1 MGRELEYF
9 GVRGPT
15 WCIRVRIP
23 SSSQIGADMKRVIV
37 VLFAA
42 VTSLWSGSA
51 FAHHSFAATYFEKE
65 TVSVEGDLVQF
76 EFRNPH
82 SFVQLEA
89 KDADGNVTR
98 WTIEWAA
105 PNQLA
110 GRGITRETLRP
121 GDHVIVTGNPGRN
134 PADHRIRMLTLLRPK
149 DNFGWGQSPDEVV
162 H

>member
-1 MGRELEYF
+1 MRRYPIVLLA
-9 GVRGPT
+9 T
-15 WCIRVRIP
+15 IALLA
-23 SSSQIGADMKRVIV
+23 GAR
-37 VLFAA
+37 AY
-42 VTSLWSGSA
+42 
-51 FAHHSFAATYFEKE
+51 AHHSFAATYLEKE
-65 TVSVEGDLVQF
+65 TISVEGDLVQF

-89 KDADGNVTR
+89 KDADGTIVR

-121 GDHVIVTGNPGRN
+121 GDRVVITGNPGRN

-149 DNFGWGQSPDEVV
+149 DNFGWGQSPDEVFK
-162 H
+162 

>member
-1 MGRELEYF
+1 MNRYPIL
-9 GVRGPT
+9 
-15 WCIRVRIP
+15 
-23 SSSQIGADMKRVIV
+23 IV
-37 VLFAA
+37 VAVALLFGAP
-42 VTSLWSGSA
+42 A
-51 FAHHSFAATYFEKE
+51 FAHHSFAATYLEKE
-65 TVSVEGDLVQF
+65 SISVEGELVQF

-89 KDADGNVTR
+89 KDADGNVIR

-121 GDHVIVTGNPGRN
+121 GDHVIITGNPGRN

-149 DNFGWGQSPDEVV
+149 DNFGWGQSPDETVR
-162 H
+162 